1 MIKTSR
7 QLKDKI
13 KNLTH
18 GDSLKSQTLL
28 RTYMMERFLERL
40 AVSQYNSHF
49 VLKGGMLVSS
59 MVGIHQR
66 ATMDID
72 ATVVALPLTLEDA
85 TRTIQ
90 EIVNIDLQD
99 GVVFSITNAE
109 SIMEEHDYPGLR
121 FTLIGTLDGLRQKV
135 KIDISTGDAITP
147 RAIEY
152 RYPLMFEDRSLQIMS
167 YNLETLLAEKLETIM
182 YRGTSNTRMRDFY
195 DIYMLTGKPGIAI
208 NDATL
213 YRAFLAT
220 SNTRRTTGFIP
231 QFAAI
236 LESVESNG
244 EIQKIWN
251 KFCKDNDYVLEHDW
265 HKIMASVKIMEN
277 RLEQQRERAKRSHT
291 GTLTAPIFTCQ
302 LRKIYPQKAPG
313 RLKNSAV
320 RAQSF
325 FRFGVILGSKLPAC
339 YHFCHNVEKSSL
351 KLVVST
357 SFCWLRG
364 QDLNLRP
371 PGYEKSKNRAL

>member
-72 ATVVALPLTLEDA
+72 ATVVALPLALEDA

-147 RAIEY
+147 QAIEY
-152 RYPLMFEDRSLQIMS
+152 RYPLMFENRSLQIMS
-167 YNLETLLAEKLETIM
+167 YNLETLLCRENWENHHVPWHKQYTDARFLRHLYANWET
-182 YRGTSNTRMRDFY
+182 RHCNQRRD
-195 DIYMLTGKPGIAI
+195 LV
-208 NDATL
+208 
-213 YRAFLAT
+213 
-220 SNTRRTTGFIP
+220 SCIP
-231 QFAAI
+231 RNQ
-236 LESVESNG
+236 
-244 EIQKIWN
+244 QHTP
-251 KFCKDNDYVLEHDW
+251 HDW
-265 HKIMASVKIMEN
+265 
-277 RLEQQRERAKRSHT
+277 
-291 GTLTAPIFTCQ
+291 
-302 LRKIYPQKAPG
+302 IYPAICSHP
-313 RLKNSAV
+313 
-320 RAQSF
+320 
-325 FRFGVILGSKLPAC
+325 
-339 YHFCHNVEKSSL
+339 
-351 KLVVST
+351 
-357 SFCWLRG
+357 
-364 QDLNLRP
+364 
-371 PGYEKSKNRAL
+371 

>member
-13 KNLTH
+13 KNLAH

-72 ATVVALPLTLEDA
+72 ATVVSLPLTLEDA

-90 EIVNIDLQD
+90 EIVRIDLQD

-147 RAIEY
+147 REV
-152 RYPLMFEDRSLQIMS
+152 RYSFKLMLEDRSIEIWA
-167 YNLETLLAEKLETIM
+167 YNLETVLAEKLETVVS
-182 YRGTSNTRMRDFY
+182 RATANTRMRDFY
-195 DIYMLTGKPGIAI
+195 DLHILSQLHGQSIVPADLRAALIATARKRGTEKYLA
-208 NDATL
+208 DAPAAFDEVEADPNMEKLWRAYQKKFSYAADLSWHTVVESIRSL
-213 YRAFLAT
+213 YRLA
-220 SNTRRTTGFIP
+220 
-231 QFAAI
+231 
-236 LESVESNG
+236 
-244 EIQKIWN
+244 
-251 KFCKDNDYVLEHDW
+251 
-265 HKIMASVKIMEN
+265 
-277 RLEQQRERAKRSHT
+277 RA
-291 GTLTAPIFTCQ
+291 
-302 LRKIYPQKAPG
+302 
-313 RLKNSAV
+313 
-320 RAQSF
+320 
-325 FRFGVILGSKLPAC
+325 
-339 YHFCHNVEKSSL
+339 E
-351 KLVVST
+351 
-357 SFCWLRG
+357 
-364 QDLNLRP
+364 
-371 PGYEKSKNRAL
+371 

>member
-13 KNLTH
+13 KNLAH
-18 GDSLKSQTLL
+18 GDSLQSQTLL

-59 MVGIHQR
+59 MVGIQQR

-72 ATVVALPLTLEDA
+72 TTVVALPLTLEDA

-90 EIVNIDLQD
+90 EIINIALPD

-135 KIDISTGDAITP
+135 KIDI
-147 RAIEY
+147 RK
-152 RYPLMFEDRSLQIMS
+152 
-167 YNLETLLAEKLETIM
+167 NH
-182 YRGTSNTRMRDFY
+182 
-195 DIYMLTGKPGIAI
+195 GKPAGAE
-208 NDATL
+208 A
-213 YRAFLAT
+213 RASKAF
-220 SNTRRTTGFIP
+220 TR
-231 QFAAI
+231 
-236 LESVESNG
+236 
-244 EIQKIWN
+244 
-251 KFCKDNDYVLEHDW
+251 
-265 HKIMASVKIMEN
+265 
-277 RLEQQRERAKRSHT
+277 T

-313 RLKNSAV
+313 RLKSPIV

-325 FRFGVILGSKLPAC
+325 CRFGVILGSKLPAC
-339 YHFCHNVEKSSL
+339 YHFCHNVEKA
-351 KLVVST
+351 
-357 SFCWLRG
+357 R
-364 QDLNLRP
+364 
-371 PGYEKSKNRAL
+371 

>member
-13 KNLTH
+13 KNLAH

-147 RAIEY
+147 QAIEY
-152 RYPLMFEDRSLQIMS
+152 RYPLMFEKCQVVIINKIDSMPAFDFDMDR
-167 YNLETLLAEKLETIM
+167 
-182 YRGTSNTRMRDFY
+182 
-195 DIYMLTGKPGIAI
+195 
-208 NDATL
+208 
-213 YRAFLAT
+213 
-220 SNTRRTTGFIP
+220 
-231 QFAAI
+231 
-236 LESVESNG
+236 V
-244 EIQKIWN
+244 
-251 KFCKDNDYVLEHDW
+251 KDNIAMRNPEAVVFPISARTGEGMDAWCEWLKDNAAQYLG
-265 HKIMASVKIMEN
+265 EN
-277 RLEQQRERAKRSHT
+277 QN
-291 GTLTAPIFTCQ
+291 G
-302 LRKIYPQKAPG
+302 
-313 RLKNSAV
+313 
-320 RAQSF
+320 
-325 FRFGVILGSKLPAC
+325 
-339 YHFCHNVEKSSL
+339 
-351 KLVVST
+351 
-357 SFCWLRG
+357 
-364 QDLNLRP
+364 
-371 PGYEKSKNRAL
+371 

>member
-99 GVVFSITNAE
+99 GVVFSITNLLDFAHQNFADE
-109 SIMEEHDYPGLR
+109 PVQHRFIQFFNGCMICSTKTSARTGETKSI
-121 FTLIGTLDGLRQKV
+121 RQRK
-135 KIDISTGDAITP
+135 
-147 RAIEY
+147 
-152 RYPLMFEDRSLQIMS
+152 
-167 YNLETLLAEKLETIM
+167 LLAFL
-182 YRGTSNTRMRDFY
+182 
-195 DIYMLTGKPGIAI
+195 LTVWKKCWLLLNPSKKKPCSG
-208 NDATL
+208 
-213 YRAFLAT
+213 
-220 SNTRRTTGFIP
+220 
-231 QFAAI
+231 
-236 LESVESNG
+236 
-244 EIQKIWN
+244 
-251 KFCKDNDYVLEHDW
+251 
-265 HKIMASVKIMEN
+265 N
-277 RLEQQRERAKRSHT
+277 RL
-291 GTLTAPIFTCQ
+291 
-302 LRKIYPQKAPG
+302 
-313 RLKNSAV
+313 
-320 RAQSF
+320 
-325 FRFGVILGSKLPAC
+325 
-339 YHFCHNVEKSSL
+339 
-351 KLVVST
+351 
-357 SFCWLRG
+357 
-364 QDLNLRP
+364 
-371 PGYEKSKNRAL
+371 

>member
-182 YRGTSNTRMRDFY
+182 YRGTSNTKQYTDARFLRHLYANWETRHCNQRRD
-195 DIYMLTGKPGIAI
+195 LV
-208 NDATL
+208 
-213 YRAFLAT
+213 
-220 SNTRRTTGFIP
+220 SCIP
-231 QFAAI
+231 RNQ
-236 LESVESNG
+236 
-244 EIQKIWN
+244 QHTP
-251 KFCKDNDYVLEHDW
+251 HDW
-265 HKIMASVKIMEN
+265 
-277 RLEQQRERAKRSHT
+277 
-291 GTLTAPIFTCQ
+291 
-302 LRKIYPQKAPG
+302 IYPAICSHP
-313 RLKNSAV
+313 
-320 RAQSF
+320 
-325 FRFGVILGSKLPAC
+325 
-339 YHFCHNVEKSSL
+339 
-351 KLVVST
+351 
-357 SFCWLRG
+357 
-364 QDLNLRP
+364 
-371 PGYEKSKNRAL
+371 